1 MQDGGT
7 PEQRTTRNR
16 FLRQLVGFAAVGLG
30 VGFVPAIAR
39 ADTSANCCQRDCM
52 EGTCSPGTLEFL
64 CNDCPGEP
72 TENCCLCLNRTDDCF
87 RIGCGV
93 CG

>member
-7 PEQRTTRNR
+7 PERRTTRNR
-16 FLRQLVGFAAVGLG
+16 FLRQIVGVAAVGLG

-39 ADTSANCCQRDCM
+39 ADTAANCCLEDCM
-52 EGTCSPGTLEFL
+52 GGTCPPGTLEYS

-72 TENCCLCLNRTDDCF
+72 IQICCLCLNRTDTCF